1 MLFAIKIIGTI
12 LEILLIKNKNRI
24 DKIMNMESHS
34 NDSKMQERRKILVT
48 GEEDL
53 FPETVMD
60 YAVLVAGRL
69 DYDILALNILP
80 EGKDNSFSA
89 GYSKPDE
96 AFNKSEACSGRI
108 FKNKA
113 ASNGIGFD
121 YLIRF
126 GGSGKAVEKLIHEIK
141 RIEFVITGS
150 DEIKEKIAAE
160 VTIPVFSVLSNNN
173 MRGEKTMG
181 EEIRKKRPVGK
192 TLGYGAVTVALYAA
206 VFTNADTITNY
217 FSKGSWYAA
226 LPIATVLIFSFA
238 HGAFASNLW
247 SLLGIEAVRKDV
259 KVVTAEKTVHD
270 DIRAKKSARKR
281 PRARAYI
288 NPFHR
293 I

>member
-1 MLFAIKIIGTI
+1 
-12 LEILLIKNKNRI
+12 
-24 DKIMNMESHS
+24 MNTESHS
-34 NDSKMQERRKILVT
+34 NESKMQDRRKILVT

-69 DYDILALNILP
+69 DYDILALNIMP
-80 EGKDNSFSA
+80 EGEENSFSA
-89 GYSKPDE
+89 GYAGSDE
-96 AFNKSEACSGRI
+96 AFNKSEVCSGRV

-121 YLIRF
+121 YLVRF
-126 GGSGKAVEKLIHEIK
+126 GSSGEAVEKLIHEIK
-141 RIEFVITGS
+141 RIEFIITGS
-150 DEIKEKIAAE
+150 DEVKEKIAAE
-160 VTIPVFSVLSNNN
+160 VTIPVFSVFSNNN
-173 MRGEKTMG
+173 IKGGKTMA
-181 EEIRKKRPVGK
+181 EEIRKKKPVVK
-192 TLGYGAVTVALYAA
+192 TVGYGAISLVLYAA
-206 VFTNADTITNY
+206 VFTNADTVTSY
-217 FSKGSWYAA
+217 FTKGSWYAA
-226 LPIATVLIFSFA
+226 LPVLTVLVFSFA

-259 KVVTAEKTVHD
+259 KVATAEKTVHQD
-270 DIRAKKSARKR
+270 VRAKKSARKR